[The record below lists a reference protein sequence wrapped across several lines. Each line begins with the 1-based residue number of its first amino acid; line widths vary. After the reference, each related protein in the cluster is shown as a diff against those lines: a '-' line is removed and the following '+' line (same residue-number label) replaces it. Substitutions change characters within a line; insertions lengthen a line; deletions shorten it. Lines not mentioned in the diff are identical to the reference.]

1 MKWSRLVSGFC
12 YCSESWLFLTALRL
26 LLFQQRGVAVCTH
39 ACACLC
45 KNGAIREKEGP
56 EIIIIK
62 KEKDEWKSEQLPKNR
77 QTIQKLQEV
86 RNEGWTSCE
95 HKRIWYELNLLTA
108 AKTYSNSWLHSSY
121 STTHSLWCQWFSI
134 PSAFSVCSFKCV
146 PVFNT
151 TGRKIMITF
160 TKGVPATAEITSC
173 CLLYMLLHLTGSV

>member
-1 MKWSRLVSGFC
+1 MKWSRPVSGFC
-12 YCSESWLFLTALRL
+12 YCSESWLFLTALQL
-26 LLFQQRGVAVCTH
+26 LLFQQWGGAVCTH

-45 KNGAIREKEGP
+45 KNGEIREKEGS
-56 EIIIIK
+56 EIIK
-62 KEKDEWKSEQLPKNR
+62 KERRTNEKVSSCQKNR

-108 AKTYSNSWLHSSY
+108 AKTYSNSWLHRSY

-134 PSAFSVCSFKCV
+134 PSAFSVCSFQCA

-173 CLLYMLLHLTGSV
+173 FLFYMLLHLTGSV